1 MKTLRLLMIALIVS
15 AIGLASCGGGSGSVA
30 KNDTPGQVVEKSYKL
45 LQDENYEKA
54 AAMFCSN
61 GKMLTKEEMEKVEGL
76 CAMGYAQFQEKDG
89 IKDVIIIEETLV
101 GDELTARV
109 KYNIVFKNGDEDDKK
124 QALTKIDGKWYLEIV
139 TK

>member
-1 MKTLRLLMIALIVS
+1 MKTLRLLMIALIAS
-15 AIGLASCGGGSGSVA
+15 TITLASCGGGSVA

-61 GKMLTKEEMEKVEGL
+61 GKMLTKEETEKLEGMM
-76 CAMGYAQFQEKDG
+76 AWATTEHQKKDG
-89 IKDVIIIEETLV
+89 IKEVIIIEETLV
-101 GDELTARV
+101 GDELTAKV
-109 KYNIVFKNGDEDDKK
+109 KYNIVFNNGDEDDRK

>member
-15 AIGLASCGGGSGSVA
+15 AIGMASCGGGSGSVA

-61 GKMLTKEEMEKVEGL
+61 GKMLTKEETEKLEGMM
-76 CAMGYAQFQEKDG
+76 AWATTEHQKKDG
-89 IKDVIIIEETLV
+89 IKEVIIIEETLV
-101 GDELTARV
+101 GDELTAKV
-109 KYNIVFKNGDEDDKK
+109 KYNIVFNNGDEDDRK
-124 QALTKIDGKWYLEIV
+124 QALTKIDGKWYLEVV
-139 TK
+139 TQ

>member
-1 MKTLRLLMIALIVS
+1 MISVIVS
-15 AIGLASCGGGSGSVA
+15 AIGLASCGGGSGSVS

-61 GKMLTKEEMEKVEGL
+61 GKMLTKEETEKLEGM
-76 CAMGYAQFQEKDG
+76 CAMAYTEFQKKDG
-89 IKDVIIIEETLV
+89 IKEVIIIEETLV

-109 KYNIVFKNGDEDDKK
+109 KFNLVFKNGDEDDKK